1 MLTLT
6 KRQHSVGFSA
16 MNADELFFINGGSG
30 SGYNCYMGGGS
41 YSSSPSTRTI
51 TIPSN
56 TKSSTTST
64 FTVEG
69 NVQIFGPIKGSAT
82 FGGKVSKTTT
92 TTISN

>member
-51 TIPSN
+51 
-56 TKSSTTST
+56 SSPTQISSPKTVTTSSKHT
-64 FTVEG
+64 GTVEISG
-69 NVQIFGPIKGSAT
+69 FG
-82 FGGKVSKTTT
+82 VSV
-92 TTISN
+92 ILFYI